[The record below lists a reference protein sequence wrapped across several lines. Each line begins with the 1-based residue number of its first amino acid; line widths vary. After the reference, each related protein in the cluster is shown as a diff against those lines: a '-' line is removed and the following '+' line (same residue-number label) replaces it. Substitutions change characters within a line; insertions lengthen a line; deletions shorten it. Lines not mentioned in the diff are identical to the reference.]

1 MRANGDPA
9 DRHRLALERS
19 TVQAKTVRIGTRGSP
34 LALAQARE
42 VEARLAAAHAPG
54 AYAFDLRV
62 IRTSGD
68 RIQDRPLSE
77 AGGNKG
83 LFTKEIEEAL
93 LAGDIDLAV
102 HSMKDMPTALPTGLA
117 ITCYLPRQDVR
128 DAFIGRGV
136 ASLADLPPGAVV
148 ATSSLRR
155 QAQVRRLRPDLQL
168 QSLRGNVETRLKK
181 LADGVAQATIL
192 AMAGLNRLGLQDRV
206 SSPLGVDVMLPAV
219 AQGAVGL
226 ETRVDDFAMTRLVAP
241 INHQPTALAVAAERA
256 FLAKLDGSCRT
267 PIAGLAEL
275 DDDGLLFR
283 GMILTPDGR
292 EWHETVRQ
300 GHPAEA
306 IRLAEDAAAELI
318 AKAGANFLR
327 SIG

>member
-1 MRANGDPA
+1 M
-9 DRHRLALERS
+9 
-19 TVQAKTVRIGTRGSP
+19 QAKTVRIGTRGSP

-42 VEARLAAAHAPG
+42 VEARLAAAHSPG
-54 AYAFDLRV
+54 AYVFDLRV

-68 RIQDRPLSE
+68 RMQDRPLSE

-102 HSMKDMPTALPTGLA
+102 HSMKDMPTVLPTGLA
-117 ITCYLPRQDVR
+117 ITCHLPRQDVR

-155 QAQVRRLRPDLQL
+155 QAQVRRLRPDLQV
-168 QSLRGNVETRLKK
+168 QPLRGNVETRLKK

-219 AQGAVGL
+219 AQGAVGI

-241 INHQPTALAVAAERA
+241 INHQPTALTVAAERA

-283 GMILTPDGR
+283 GMILTPDGA
-292 EWHETVRQ
+292 EWHETMRQ

-306 IRLAEDAAAELI
+306 IGLAEDAAAELI

-327 SIG
+327 SMA